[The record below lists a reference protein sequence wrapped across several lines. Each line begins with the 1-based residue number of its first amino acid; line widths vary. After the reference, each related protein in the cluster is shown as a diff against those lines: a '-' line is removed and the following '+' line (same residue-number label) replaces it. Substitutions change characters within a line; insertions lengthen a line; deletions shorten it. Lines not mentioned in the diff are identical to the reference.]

1 MYIQVHTL
9 TYTDGH
15 FMSKATDIQLH
26 HDSFV
31 SLHVQMHNQLRQLIV
46 SGRWSKGTLIP
57 SETQFSNHLKI
68 SRSTV
73 RLALQQI
80 ELEGLI
86 ERRPGKGTFVIYQP
100 SQESQKQLIAFVT
113 NDFTNAESVNLL
125 NGAENEIRK
134 AGYHITFNNVQSSEE
149 EIELLT
155 RFQEQDVAGVLIW
168 PNADYPHGREQHVK
182 IYHTID
188 LPIVFLD
195 RNVPGVDHD
204 CVTSDNFGGATM
216 LMQHLVELGH
226 EQIVFLTHTKMDIL
240 PVMERYRA
248 YQDVM
253 CKAGLAPQEPWLIGH
268 NREINRNVALVAST
282 DVNSL
287 EFQQIKNYLL
297 NASPRPTAI
306 FALNDYVAIL
316 AMRVVKHLNIKLP
329 EEISIVGFDD
339 IDLAAH
345 LETPLTTIAQD
356 SFGIGK
362 RAAQLLI
369 DRLDGYAKE
378 SICEYI
384 PTQLRVRSSTS
395 VYVPA

>member
-1 MYIQVHTL
+1 
-9 TYTDGH
+9 
-15 FMSKATDIQLH
+15 MSKVNDIQLH

-31 SLHVQMHNQLRQLIV
+31 SLHVQLHNQLRQLIV

-57 SETQFSNHLKI
+57 SETQFSNQLKI

-86 ERRPGKGTFVIYQP
+86 ERRPGKGTFIIYQP
-100 SQESQKQLIAFVT
+100 SQESQKKLVAFVT

-125 NGAENEIRK
+125 SGAENEIRK
-134 AGYHITFNNVQSSEE
+134 AGYHITFNNVQNSQEE
-149 EIELLT
+149 LALLT
-155 RFQEQDVAGVLIW
+155 SFQEQDVAGVLIW
-168 PNADYPHGREQHVK
+168 PNADYPNGLEAHVK
-182 IYHTID
+182 SYHAIE

-195 RNVPGVDHD
+195 RNIAGVDHD
-204 CVTSDNFGGATM
+204 CVTSDNYGGASDAM
-216 LMQHLVELGH
+216 RHLIELGH
-226 EQIVFLTHTKMDIL
+226 KQIVFLSHTKMDIL

-248 YQDVM
+248 YQDAMWKV
-253 CKAGLAPQEPWLIGH
+253 GLSPQEPWLIGH
-268 NREINRNVALVAST
+268 DQEINRHRALVAST
-282 DVNSL
+282 DSNNI

-297 NASPRPTAI
+297 NSSPRPTAI
-306 FALNDYVAIL
+306 LALNDYVAIL
-316 AMRVVKHLNIKLP
+316 VMRVAKFLKMRLP

-345 LETPLTTIAQD
+345 LETPLTTVAQD

-378 SICEYI
+378 SVCEYI

-395 VYVPA
+395 VYVPV